1 MPGAFARVLNGA
13 VAAAAILSASSAGA
27 ETLFHRAENQVPA
40 AIVQIDRPSTHTEIR
55 LQMQATL
62 VKYVLLQRAQ
72 TVRICSPAAANYR
85 YLGGDNVSTCPER
98 RDYATGDVIF
108 LRFEPLQR
116 ATALFLLC
124 QDRVAKG
131 SR

>member
-27 ETLFHRAENQVPA
+27 EALFHRAENQVPA

-62 VKYVLLQRAQ
+62 VKVCFA
-72 TVRICSPAAANYR
+72 
-85 YLGGDNVSTCPER
+85 
-98 RDYATGDVIF
+98 ATGANSPY
-108 LRFEPLQR
+108 LLASGRKLPL
-116 ATALFLLC
+116 
-124 QDRVAKG
+124 
-131 SR
+131 SRRG